1 VRFIPVLDVRG
12 GTAVHAVGG
21 RRREYRPVKSV
32 LTKDSSPLSLTRAY
46 LGLGLR
52 EIYFADLDA
61 IEGTG
66 ENLSSLSEVVKA
78 GGEVMVDAGFRRA
91 EEARPYVERGVRKL
105 VMATETL
112 ESFGEV
118 EKARTYGLPLVGSV
132 DLREG
137 RVVAR
142 SREVRGPVA
151 RVVQALE
158 GAGVSE
164 LLLLNLDRVGTS
176 TGPHV
181 ALCQRMLRLVH
192 LPLLVGGGV
201 RGVGDLRLLKRMGM
215 AGVLLATSLHLGR
228 VGKEEL
234 EEILRDP

>member
-1 VRFIPVLDVRG
+1 MRLIPVLDVRG
-12 GTAVHAVGG
+12 GVAVHAVGG
-21 RRREYRPVKSV
+21 RRKEYRPVRSV
-32 LTKDSSPLSLTRAY
+32 LSPDPSPLSLARAY

-66 ENLSSLSEVVKA
+66 NNLPSLRKVVEEGA
-78 GGEVMVDAGFRRA
+78 EVMVDAGFRRA
-91 EEARPYVERGVRKL
+91 EEARPYVEAGVRKL

-112 ESFGEV
+112 ESPEEV
-118 EKARTYGLPLVGSV
+118 ERARAYGLPVVGSL
-132 DLREG
+132 DLRRG

-142 SREVRGPVA
+142 SRLLRGTVA
-151 RVVQALE
+151 GLASTMERK
-158 GAGVSE
+158 GASE

-176 TGPHV
+176 MGPNV

-201 RGVGDLRLLKRMGM
+201 RGIGDLRLLKRMGM

-228 VGKEEL
+228 VGREEL
-234 EEILRDP
+234 EEILSP